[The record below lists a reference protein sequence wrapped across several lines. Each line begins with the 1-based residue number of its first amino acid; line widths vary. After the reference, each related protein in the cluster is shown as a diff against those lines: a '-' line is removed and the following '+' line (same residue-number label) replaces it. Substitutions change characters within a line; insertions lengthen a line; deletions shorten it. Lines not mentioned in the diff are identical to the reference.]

1 MAVKYYFT
9 LEWRIIMEKVKNIP
23 IWEKYTLTID
33 EAAVYFRVGENKIRK
48 IVTEQPDADFVL
60 WNGNRP
66 QIKRKK
72 FEDFIDKTNAV

>member
-1 MAVKYYFT
+1 MKHSQCVP
-9 LEWRIIMEKVKNIP
+9 L
-23 IWEKYTLTID
+23 WEKYTFTVD

-72 FEDFIDKTNAV
+72 FEDFIDKTNTV

>member
-1 MAVKYYFT
+1 
-9 LEWRIIMEKVKNIP
+9 MEKVKNIP
-23 IWEKYTLTID
+23 IWGKYTLTID

>member
-1 MAVKYYFT
+1 
-9 LEWRIIMEKVKNIP
+9 MEKIKNIP
-23 IWEKYTLTID
+23 VWEKYTLTID

-48 IVTEQPDADFVL
+48 IVSEQPDADFVL

-72 FEDFIDKTNAV
+72 FEEFIDKTNAV